1 MGIYCYEEQ
10 TTEKANELVTG
21 KENNLEG
28 SVRTKKLKQKQM
40 NNNEKYNN
48 TNNKNNEKLNKGINN
63 NCSNKEEVHE
73 ENNNQ
78 KQNLE
83 QNNKQGDGNK
93 EEPYEKDKI
102 KENRELETGGIKGGI
117 LEKGDIDE
125 EGNENGIGE
134 GDFIEVSSKNEDN
147 KGKYFEEEI
156 GHIQEEDNQNI
167 NYEENGMKEENN
179 DDYYRKSESNSLSQE
194 AKEEPNKNLNGIVE
208 EQPNE

>member
-1 MGIYCYEEQ
+1 MGIYCCEEQ

-40 NNNEKYNN
+40 NDDEKYNN
-48 TNNKNNEKLNKGINN
+48 TNNKNNEKLNKDIN
-63 NCSNKEEVHE
+63 NCSNKEEVNE

-102 KENRELETGGIKGGI
+102 KENRKLETGGIKGGI

-134 GDFIEVSSKNEDN
+134 GEFIEVSSKNEDN

>member
-1 MGIYCYEEQ
+1 MGIYCCEEQ
-10 TTEKANELVTG
+10 TTEKVNELVTG

-40 NNNEKYNN
+40 NDDEKYNN
-48 TNNKNNEKLNKGINN
+48 TNNKNNEKLNKDI
-63 NCSNKEEVHE
+63 NCSNKEEVNE

-102 KENRELETGGIKGGI
+102 KENRKLETGGIKGGI

-134 GDFIEVSSKNEDN
+134 GEFIEVSSKNEDN